1 MTQVTYHGGPLIPRV
16 EIVSI
21 YLNVVI
27 ESIPAGDWHRPDLQ
41 QMALS
46 LDRFL
51 DTITDSAYLDA
62 LAEYSEGIPYTL
74 GRGKRLQSYFLTA
87 GPFAKNDAY
96 ANVIETSADPSVLSE
111 TTAHNWAHLV
121 PWLKDNILGGTL
133 PPPTPN
139 RCYLVFLPP
148 GVSLAFGVGR
158 HDSFYLQLADGDMAE
173 VYFAVIAYSS
183 SQDVQDVLDDLTL
196 AVSHE
201 LVEAITDPSHAHNGW
216 HADEEAERE
225 IADLCESAW
234 YNYAFNGY
242 QVVSFWSWTRE
253 QCVHCPLTIRLE
265 NGVSPN
271 SVRVGQ
277 VAHFSLDI
285 PCIPQDARAKL
296 IYHWTVSPG
305 ATPVESDTQQD
316 CLVLMPSA
324 PAEVTVTVFVAETV
338 EGNVTQMSSTAMFAV
353 VP

>member
-1 MTQVTYHGGPLIPRV
+1 MTQVTYHGGPLIPRI

-27 ESIPAGDWHRPDLQ
+27 ESIPAGDWYRPDLQ
-41 QMALS
+41 QVALS

-62 LAEYSEGIPYTL
+62 LAEYSEGTPYTL

-111 TTAHNWAHLV
+111 TTAHNCAHVV
-121 PWLKDNILGGTL
+121 PWLKNNILCGTL

-148 GVSLAFGVGR
+148 GVALAFGVGQ
-158 HDSFYLQLADGDMAE
+158 HESFQLQLADGSTDE

-183 SQDVQDVLDDLTL
+183 SQDAGDVLDDLTL

-201 LVEAITDPSHAHNGW
+201 LVEVITDPSHAHNGW
-216 HADEEAERE
+216 HANEAAERE

-242 QVVSFWSWTRE
+242 QVVSFWSWTQN
-253 QCVHCPLTIRLE
+253 QCVHCPLAIRLDDSI
-265 NGVSPN
+265 SPLE
-271 SVRVGQ
+271 VKAGQ
-277 VAHFSLDI
+277 IAHFSLDI
-285 PCIPQDARAKL
+285 PCIPQDARTGLA
-296 IYHWTVSPG
+296 YHWTVSPG
-305 ATPVESDTQQD
+305 ATPVGSDTQQEFFA
-316 CLVLMPSA
+316 LMSSA
-324 PAEVTVTVFVAETV
+324 PTEVTVTVFVEETL
-338 EGNVTQMSSTAMFAV
+338 EGSATQMLATAMFTV